1 MTQSQTQKQA
11 QRLMPY
17 SEVCDI
23 LNRNYKTVYVW
34 VKEGKFIQPVRLN
47 GRAIGFK
54 REDFEQWLAEHS

>member
-1 MTQSQTQKQA
+1 MPKSQTQKQT

-17 SEVCDI
+17 SEVCEI
-23 LNRNYKTVYVW
+23 LNRSYKCLWVW
-34 VKEGKFIQPVRLN
+34 TKEGKFIQPVRLN